1 MGLCWTTLCLLAA
14 LLLGD
19 SSGSVRHSLQYQYVV
34 VSDPSEGL
42 PQFFTVGYL
51 DGQVITYYDSVKK
64 KKVPKASWMEEV
76 EKEDANYWKDGSKI
90 LRATQQ
96 VLQEDLR
103 NVQNRYK
110 QKEGFHTWQVTY
122 GCGFTGNGSKDG
134 YSQYGYDGRTFLTF
148 DKETLSW
155 VASEPQAQITKRNWD
170 VNVPWSRRNKVY
182 LEKECIEW
190 LEKYLSYRRKEM
202 LLKAEPPVVTM
213 SSKMEADDSM
223 ETHVCQIHGFYPREI
238 DASWTRDGEV
248 WLEDTFRGSVAPNAD
263 GTYHY
268 WLSIQ
273 IDPKDRGRYRCHV
286 EHDGLQEPLEM
297 TLKVSESNLGHIIG
311 CVIGLLLMCAI
322 VGILAFLM
330 KRWNDY
336 KAAPSECFSSLYMLA
351 ATQSRDQRQHQMRSV
366 NVFV

>member
-1 MGLCWTTLCLLAA
+1 LLRLVGATGAWERDGILLCDPVSAGDPPVGGLLRSRFSSPLL
-14 LLLGD
+14 
-19 SSGSVRHSLQYQYVV
+19 GSVRHSLQYQYVV
-34 VSDPSEGL
+34 VSDPSDGL

-90 LRATQQ
+90 LRATQR

-182 LEKECIEW
+182 LEKECIDW
-190 LEKYLSYRRKEM
+190 LEKYLSYRREEM
-202 LLKAEPPVVTM
+202 LLGAEPPVVTM

-223 ETHVCQIHGFYPREI
+223 ETHVCRIHGFYPREI

-268 WLSIQ
+268 WLSIR

-297 TLKVSESNLGHIIG
+297 TLKGERLQGGKGWALWQAGECWERNLTP
-311 CVIGLLLMCAI
+311 V
-322 VGILAFLM
+322 
-330 KRWNDY
+330 
-336 KAAPSECFSSLYMLA
+336 
-351 ATQSRDQRQHQMRSV
+351 
-366 NVFV
+366 VFRCDHT